1 MTDRPDWRKLLQW
14 LERTSAE
21 EIDCDQFL
29 ARAAG
34 LAELLRDAGRLPAD
48 AAPAL
53 QHLTVC
59 PECEEEFEALRRAVQ
74 AEAGDDTSDGI
85 ARNPG
90 EPE

>member
-21 EIDCDQFL
+21 EIDCDEFL
-29 ARAAG
+29 ARSAR
-34 LAELLRDAGRLPAD
+34 LAEALRAGDTLPRDA
-48 AAPAL
+48 AAAL

-74 AEAGDDTSDGI
+74 DRIAEAPTDTS
-85 ARNPG
+85 RNPR
-90 EPE
+90 ESR